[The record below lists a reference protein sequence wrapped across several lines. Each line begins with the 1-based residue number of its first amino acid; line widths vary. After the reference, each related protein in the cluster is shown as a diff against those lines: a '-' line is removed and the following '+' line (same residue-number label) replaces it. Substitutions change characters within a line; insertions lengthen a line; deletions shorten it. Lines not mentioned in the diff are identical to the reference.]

1 MDLTAP
7 VFGSLE
13 LWHLLLLCAIPL
25 FFVLSF
31 NMLLGGRTATGA
43 VTHSSGARLVTH
55 SAVACFTQY
64 SCSHIARAQPA
75 CSVGSRMICAHRWV
89 SDVASHILVADE
101 SLANEL
107 KQQVALSLCCLY
119 GGLCLCS
126 VSVRSLT
133 QDSVSLCSALAYCV
147 ICYCN

>member
-7 VFGSLE
+7 MIGSLQ

-31 NMLLGGRTATGA
+31 NMLLGGRTAT
-43 VTHSSGARLVTH
+43 
-55 SAVACFTQY
+55 
-64 SCSHIARAQPA
+64 
-75 CSVGSRMICAHRWV
+75 
-89 SDVASHILVADE
+89 ASHILVADK

-107 KQQVALSLCCLY
+107 KQQVELSLCCLY
-119 GGLCLCS
+119 CGLCLCG

-133 QDSVSLCSALAYCV
+133 QCGASLCSALSYCV
-147 ICYCN
+147 ICYSIFLPCCLPVLSDRQRSF